1 MSMTQ
6 VGLKQQVAGHFL
18 VHWGVPKDFHLR
30 RPLADGLDL
39 AIMEFPPGGE
49 RETYRFAT
57 NGVSGIPQ
65 DSGDTSVR
73 TELYACS
80 RGSHPWVIELLD
92 ALARYPMR
100 HHTYLSEYDTI
111 SVGPIDR
118 DRSPFAAILLAPPG
132 AEEKDTLGAIATDY
146 AEATLV
152 HQVVGIFED
161 ECELAIEEGGEEL
174 WQRLSALG
182 RGLALDAERQSVA

>member
-1 MSMTQ
+1 M
-6 VGLKQQVAGHFL
+6 KQQVAGHFV
-18 VHWGVPKDFHLR
+18 VHWGVPRELHLR
-30 RPLADGLDL
+30 RPLSDGVDL
-39 AIMEFPPGGE
+39 AIMEFPPGRE
-49 RETYRFAT
+49 RATYRFAT
-57 NGVSGIPQ
+57 NGLSGMPQ
-65 DSGDTSVR
+65 DSGDVSVR

-100 HHTYLSEYDTI
+100 HKTCFSEYDTI

-118 DRSPFAAILLAPPG
+118 DRSPFTAILLAPPG
-132 AEEKDTLGAIATDY
+132 ADEKDTLGAIATDY
-146 AEATLV
+146 TEVPLV

-161 ECELAIEEGGEEL
+161 ECELAIDEGGEEL

-182 RGLALDAERQSVA
+182 RGLALDAERQSIA